1 MSTIG
6 CPGAIAIKISNLLIC
21 FCFFDLSCP
30 ILVKGFF
37 YQKCVY
43 CLVLLNSILF

>member
-6 CPGAIAIKISNLLIC
+6 CPAAIAIKISNLLIC
-21 FCFFDLSCP
+21 FFDLFCP